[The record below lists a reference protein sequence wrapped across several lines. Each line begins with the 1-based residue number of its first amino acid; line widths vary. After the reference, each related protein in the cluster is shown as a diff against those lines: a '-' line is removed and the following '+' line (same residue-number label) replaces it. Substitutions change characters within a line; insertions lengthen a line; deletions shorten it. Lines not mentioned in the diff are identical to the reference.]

1 MSKHKIIA
9 ILGPTASG
17 KSDLSL
23 KLGENYK
30 LPILNCDSKLFYNGF
45 DKVINY
51 EKNWI
56 FYPMSK
62 WGY

>member
-1 MSKHKIIA
+1 MNGTQIKGNPLVDPFQIKNEI
-9 ILGPTASG
+9 
-17 KSDLSL
+17 
-23 KLGENYK
+23 YK
-30 LPILNCDSKLFYNGF
+30 YLNYNGF
-45 DKVINY
+45 DKVVNY

>member
-23 KLGENYK
+23 KLGENYN
-30 LPILNCDSKLFYNGF
+30 LPILNCDSKLFYKGF
-45 DKVINY
+45 D
-51 EKNWI
+51 
-56 FYPMSK
+56 
-62 WGY
+62 